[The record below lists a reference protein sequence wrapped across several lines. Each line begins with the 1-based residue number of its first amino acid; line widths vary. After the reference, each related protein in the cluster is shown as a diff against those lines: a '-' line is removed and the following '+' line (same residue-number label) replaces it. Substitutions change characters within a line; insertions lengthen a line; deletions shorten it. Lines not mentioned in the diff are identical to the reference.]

1 MRTTLISLMF
11 LGLLAGCSGDERRP
25 QGRTPVRIDDLAIP
39 VAGRSRTYMQSDR
52 EGGFLTGVVQG
63 GDDGDRWSVGG
74 AALVNGLRVECS
86 GRVLSA
92 LMLDSARILPYETI
106 RYYRGGISVS
116 LSGLE
121 GTGDRDVHGF
131 VVRVAQPGRGSM
143 ILHVSAGPG
152 TVRPGAD
159 HFWSWQLAQGGTL
172 LVTAGS
178 GCSATPDGVALDGAS
193 KATFLVCTFP
203 GVEDHGISALL
214 YGRADSLL
222 AARKTRMEKLLNA
235 SYFRSSDD
243 TLNSAMRWMMLA
255 LDGLMVGRRD
265 TFAVSSLPW
274 DGSIDVHDNALSIA
288 GLGLATGDYSRTA
301 AILRSLSRYQ
311 DTLRGS
317 PSYGRLPDRVVDG
330 RPSYGGADVTPWFVR
345 EVYDQVVN
353 ADDTTLVR
361 SLYPL
366 IRRSI
371 DGTLK
376 SHADRFNLLVHGPGE
391 TWMKGVP
398 RGNRA
403 AEIQVSWYFQQ
414 LIGRFVSAYIGDSAA
429 FRRWED
435 LPEKTARS
443 FTLLF
448 ADTTSGTLAD
458 HLDAD
463 GTRSPEIRPNGMMC
477 LDLLDDEALR
487 HGVTHA
493 ALAGLFSP
501 LGVRTLAPSDPRFS
515 APPGTPGREFN
526 GPVWTW
532 LAGPFSYALTRYDRQ
547 DVSYPIMKK
556 MAGLALGTGMA
567 GTLPAIVDAS
577 AGGQMA
583 SLQGMSEFI
592 RSVYQDYLGVRV
604 DLSSLIFSLQPK
616 LPASLSLAQFTVYAG
631 NSPVEV
637 EYRKNSENTRIY
649 IDAPRLPA
657 EMRVNILW
665 MMDNGDAWRGS
676 VGLKAGAPVAIVL
689 GDDDVVVYQG
699 DSKGE
704 FRGKRKLKGF
714 SRKSEAGDLTPL
726 P

>member
-1 MRTTLISLMF
+1 MRTTLIPLIC
-11 LGLLAGCSGDERRP
+11 LGLLAGCSGNERRP
-25 QGRTPVRIDDLAIP
+25 EGRTPLRIDDLAIR
-39 VAGRSRTYMQSDR
+39 VAGRTRTYMQSDR

-63 GDDGDRWSVGG
+63 EYDGDRWSVGG
-74 AALVNGLRVECS
+74 TALVNGLRVECS
-86 GRVLSA
+86 GKILSA
-92 LMLDSARILPYETI
+92 SLLDSARILPYETV
-106 RYYRGGISVS
+106 RYYRGGISVG

-121 GTGDRDVHGF
+121 GTGDMDVHGF
-131 VVRVAQPGRGSM
+131 IVRVAQPDRGGVA
-143 ILHVSAGPG
+143 LHVSAGPG
-152 TVRPGAD
+152 SARPGAD
-159 HFWSWQLAQGGTL
+159 HSWSWQLAGGGTL
-172 LVTAGS
+172 LVTGGS
-178 GCSATPDGVALDGAS
+178 ACSAMPDGIALEGAS
-193 KATFLVCTFP
+193 GATFLVCTFP
-203 GVEDHGISALL
+203 GGEDRGISAFL
-214 YGRADSLL
+214 YRRADSLL
-222 AARKTRMEKLLNA
+222 AARKARMEKLLNA
-235 SYFRSSDD
+235 SYFRTSDD
-243 TLNSAMRWMMLA
+243 TVNSAMHWMMLA

-265 TFAVSSLPW
+265 TFAVSALPW
-274 DGSIDVHDNALSIA
+274 DGSIDVHDNAMSIA

-301 AILRSLSRYQ
+301 AILRSLARYQ

-317 PSYGRLPDRVVDG
+317 TSYGRLPDRIVNG
-330 RPSYGGADVTPWFVR
+330 RPIYGGADVTPWFVR

-353 ADDTTLVR
+353 ADDTTLIR

-376 SHADRFNLLVHGPGE
+376 LHADGFNLLVHGPGE
-391 TWMKGVP
+391 TWMSDVP

-435 LPEKTARS
+435 LPEKTARNFS
-443 FTLLF
+443 LLF
-448 ADTTSGTLAD
+448 ADTVSGTLAD
-458 HLDAD
+458 HLDA
-463 GTRSPEIRPNGMMC
+463 GGKRSDEIRPNGIMC

-487 HGVTHA
+487 HGVTHEA
-493 ALAGLFSP
+493 VKGLFSP

-515 APPGTPGREFN
+515 ASGGAPGREYN

-547 DVSYPIMKK
+547 DVSYPIVRR
-556 MAGLALGTGMA
+556 MAGLALTTGMA
-567 GTLPAIVDAS
+567 GALPAMLDAS
-577 AGGQMA
+577 AGAPEA
-583 SLQGMSEFI
+583 SLHGMSEFI

-604 DLSSLIFSLQPK
+604 DLSSGIFSLQPK

-649 IDAPRLPA
+649 IDAPRLPSA
-657 EMRVNILW
+657 MRVNILW
-665 MMDNGDAWRGS
+665 MMESGDAWRGS

-699 DSKGE
+699 ESKGE

-714 SRKSEAGDLTPL
+714 SRKAEAGDLTPL